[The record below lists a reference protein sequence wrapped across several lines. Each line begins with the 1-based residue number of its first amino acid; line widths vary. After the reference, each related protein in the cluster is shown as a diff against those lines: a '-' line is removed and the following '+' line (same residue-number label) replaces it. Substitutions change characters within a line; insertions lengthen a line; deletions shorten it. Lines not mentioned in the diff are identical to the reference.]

1 MKRPALLLA
10 LAATAAFAADAER
23 ETFAWKDCPDNVKGY
38 AIQDFLEIVEKNDY
52 VVYSLQ
58 PGKFSGVCPRLEAAG
73 MERDLVADEAERVER
88 ENARRIAEAKR
99 RGASGDDPRVAASS
113 RFSFALERMV
123 SPEREIW
130 IVHRLEFIE
139 GNDDEQDLEEGARA
153 VVSFEGTD
161 REGRLVDGQRLKG
174 LLLPT
179 GVCTVTNL
187 HWTGSE
193 DGEPVREIDRLRRF
207 DWVGNG
213 SAATHVAAPKVELET
228 PLPVYFRTYG
238 INYLNATTIFPLW
251 LKAKG
256 GRFETR
262 RNFRRT
268 CGKCGGKGKWIEWKK
283 TVQNLVACPACGG
296 SGHVG
301 VEKTY
306 VIVGDAAP
314 GPKRSSAVSFE

>member
-1 MKRPALLLA
+1 M
-10 LAATAAFAADAER
+10 E
-23 ETFAWKDCPDNVKGY
+23 
-38 AIQDFLEIVEKNDY
+38 
-52 VVYSLQ
+52 
-58 PGKFSGVCPRLEAAG
+58 SGVRARRTRDGRLE
-73 MERDLVADEAERVER
+73 RHSP
-88 ENARRIAEAKR
+88 RIP
-99 RGASGDDPRVAASS
+99 ASAQDPRAASSS

-123 SPEREIW
+123 SPDREIW
-130 IVHRLEFIE
+130 VVHRLEFLE
-139 GNDDEQDLEEGARA
+139 GHDDERDLEEGAKA

-161 REGRLVDGQRLKG
+161 KEGRLVDGQLLKG

-193 DGEPVREIDRLRRF
+193 DGEPVREVDRLRRF

-213 SAATHVAAPKVELET
+213 SAAKHVAAPKVELET

-238 INYLNATTIFPLW
+238 INYLNAPTIFPLW

-268 CGKCGGKGKWIEWKK
+268 CGRCEGKGKWTEWKK
-283 TVQNLVACPACGG
+283 SVQTIVVCPACGG

-306 VIVGDAAP
+306 VIVDGAAP
-314 GPKRSSAVSFE
+314 GAKRSSAVSFE